1 MILDS
6 VLFSTGEENRVKK
19 TDKRHRLNLSYI
31 GMKTI
36 VQSLIQFIRYIIVH
50 AIKAHF
56 QRYICTMGLLMRIN
70 YDDKDYNYTIITKGI
85 TKETKSI
92 QINLNDMEYELVCNS
107 KGDWDAVDAT
117 VSDHPGL
124 LKAIGRN
131 IKLRYRL

>member
-1 MILDS
+1 
-6 VLFSTGEENRVKK
+6 
-19 TDKRHRLNLSYI
+19 
-31 GMKTI
+31 
-36 VQSLIQFIRYIIVH
+36 
-50 AIKAHF
+50 
-56 QRYICTMGLLMRIN
+56 MGLLMRIN

-85 TKETKSI
+85 AKETKSI
-92 QINLNDMEYELVCNS
+92 QINLNDTEYELVCNS